1 MITMGLHAGER
12 VIIVLG
18 KQQKWQALPDNF
30 EAACRITIQQLIGYK
45 TVEPGFV
52 CLDTNNM
59 IRFDFMDS
67 DDSQPFL
74 PGMMELLNPEA
85 QAAIRRGLFVFSILT
100 IGMDESVRI
109 ITPSFPVG

>member
-1 MITMGLHAGER
+1 
-12 VIIVLG
+12 
-18 KQQKWQALPDNF
+18 
-30 EAACRITIQQLIGYK
+30 
-45 TVEPGFV
+45 
-52 CLDTNNM
+52 M

-74 PGMMELLNPEA
+74 PGMMELLIPEA
-85 QAAIRRGLFVFSILT
+85 QPAIRRGLFVFSILT